1 MNPLDREQPT
11 ADQPSTVMALPATR
25 EDVPV
30 PCGIPAWLAGHPR
43 YDVEGPLGAGG
54 MGDVFKARHRLMRR
68 VVALKVIR
76 ANLMD
81 RAAAVERFQRE
92 VRAAAQLSH
101 PNIVTA
107 FDADQAGGNHFLV
120 MEFIEGRRLDRV
132 VAEQG
137 PLPVALA
144 CDFVRQAALGLQHA
158 YEHGMTHRDIKPQN
172 LMLTAAGQVKILDF
186 GLAGFLRASKPA
198 GAGGAPATALPSTE
212 ATLAGPSSAT
222 PAERPP
228 ERTAEEDAVTRLA
241 DESDEEPLTGI
252 GHVMG
257 SPDYVAP
264 EQIRDAH
271 AADIRADIYSLG
283 CTLYHLLAG
292 RPPFAGTAADKLRA
306 HERKQPRPLSELRRD
321 VPAGLAAVLDHML
334 AKDPARRYQT
344 PAEVAKALAP
354 FAAAPVR
361 RRWPWIVVAAV
372 VLMLAGGLVLART
385 ELAAILQRIIASNG
399 GPGQRPQ
406 GDEVRRFDA
415 HVAEEGVWGVVFAPD
430 GGRAISCGADGYV
443 RQWDIASGKE
453 LWACD
458 CQADGQ
464 CLRHVAVSPD
474 GRTVL
479 AAGYDHTVRVLDMA
493 TGQEM
498 RRFEGHKAKVHGVS
512 FSSDGRLALSA
523 GGTTCANQVPD
534 NTVWLW
540 EVATGKKIRC
550 FEGHTGW
557 VRTAVFSPDDRYV
570 LSASLDQTVR
580 LWDARNGEEVRRFT
594 GHEQGVLSAVF
605 SPDGRQALSNSGDG
619 TIRLWDVATGRELH
633 RFRGHTDTV
642 ESVVYSADGRR
653 ALSAGKD
660 GTVRLWD
667 VATGRELFRAVGH
680 AGAVHTAA
688 FSPDGKYALSG
699 GADGTLRLWR
709 LPE

>member
-1 MNPLDREQPT
+1 MT
-11 ADQPSTVMALPATR
+11 LPATK

-43 YDVEGPLGAGG
+43 YVVEEPLGAGG
-54 MGDVFKARHRLMRR
+54 MGEVFKARHRLMRR
-68 VVALKVIR
+68 TVALKVIR
-76 ANLMD
+76 AKLMD
-81 RAAAVERFQRE
+81 REAVVERFQRE

-158 YEHGMTHRDIKPQN
+158 CEHGMMHRDIKPQN
-172 LMLTAAGQVKILDF
+172 LMLTAEGQIKILDF
-186 GLAGFLRASKPA
+186 GLAGFLRESKPSS
-198 GAGGAPATALPSTE
+198 AGGASAPIPALPPAE

-222 PAERPP
+222 PAER
-228 ERTAEEDAVTRLA
+228 TAGDDAVTRLA
-241 DESDEEPLTGI
+241 DEPDEEPLTGL
-252 GHVMG
+252 GHVLG

-283 CTLYHLLAG
+283 CTLYFLLAG
-292 RPPFAGTAADKLRA
+292 RPPFAGPMAEKLRA
-306 HERKQPRPLSELRRD
+306 HERKQPRPLTELRRD
-321 VPAGLAAVLDHML
+321 VPTGLVTVLDRML

-344 PAEVAKALAP
+344 PADAARALAP

-361 RRWPWIVVAAV
+361 RRWPWIAAAAAI
-372 VLMLAGGLVLART
+372 LMLAGGLVLART
-385 ELAAILQRIIASNG
+385 ELSAVLQRIIANNG
-399 GPGQRPQ
+399 EPGQRPP

-415 HVAEEGVWGVVFAPD
+415 HADEEGVWGVAFAPD
-430 GGRAISCGADGYV
+430 GDRAISCGADGYV
-443 RQWDIASGKE
+443 RRWDIASGKE
-453 LWACD
+453 LWSRAC
-458 CQADGQ
+458 QSDGK
-464 CLRHVAVSPD
+464 CLRHVAISPD
-474 GRTVL
+474 GRTIL
-479 AAGYDHTVRVLDMA
+479 AAGYDHTVRVLDMT
-493 TGQEM
+493 TGEEL

-523 GGTTCANQVPD
+523 GGTTCPDQVPD
-534 NTVWLW
+534 YTVRLW
-540 EVATGKKIRC
+540 EVATAREIRC

-580 LWDARNGEEVRRFT
+580 LWDARTGEEIRRFT

-605 SPDGRQALSNSGDG
+605 SPDGKQALSNSSDW
-619 TIRLWDVATGRELH
+619 TIRLWNVATGRELH
-633 RFRGHTDTV
+633 RFTGHTDTV

-667 VATGRELFRAVGH
+667 VATGNELFRAVGH

-688 FSPDGKYALSG
+688 FSADGQYALSG

>member
-1 MNPLDREQPT
+1 MDPLDREHPT
-11 ADQPSTVMALPATR
+11 ADRPSTIMTLSATR
-25 EDVPV
+25 EEDVSV

-43 YDVEGPLGAGG
+43 YVVEEPLGAGG

-68 VVALKVIR
+68 IVALKVIR
-76 ANLMD
+76 AKLMD
-81 RAAAVERFQRE
+81 RAAVVERFQRE

-120 MEFIEGRRLDRV
+120 MEFIEGQRLDRL

-158 YEHGMTHRDIKPQN
+158 CEHGMMHRDIKPQN
-172 LMLTAAGQVKILDF
+172 LMLSAGGQVKILDF
-186 GLAGFLRASKPA
+186 GLAGFLTANKPTSEPP
-198 GAGGAPATALPSTE
+198 APAPVPALPPAET
-212 ATLAGPSSAT
+212 TLAGPSSGT
-222 PAERPP
+222 PAER
-228 ERTAEEDAVTRLA
+228 TAEDDAATRLA
-241 DESDEEPLTGI
+241 DEPDEEPLTGF
-252 GHVMG
+252 GHVLG

-283 CTLYHLLAG
+283 CTLYFLLAG
-292 RPPFAGTAADKLRA
+292 QPPFAGPVAEKLRA
-306 HERKQPRPLSELRRD
+306 HEGKQPRPLAELRRD
-321 VPAGLAAVLDHML
+321 VPAGMVAVLNRML
-334 AKDPARRYQT
+334 AKEPARRYQT
-344 PAEVAKALAP
+344 PADVDKALAP

-361 RRWPWIVVAAV
+361 RRWPWIAAAATI
-372 VLMLAGGLVLART
+372 LMLAGALVLARMDLPAT
-385 ELAAILQRIIASNG
+385 LQRIIANNADS
-399 GPGQRPQ
+399 GQRPQ
-406 GDEVRRFDA
+406 GDEVRRWDA
-415 HVAEEGVWGVVFAPD
+415 HTGEDGVWGVAFALD

-453 LWACD
+453 LWSRAC
-458 CQADGQ
+458 QPDGQ
-464 CLRHVAVSPD
+464 SVRHVAISPD

-493 TGQEM
+493 TGQEL

-523 GGTTCANQVPD
+523 GGTTFPDQVPD
-534 NTVWLW
+534 YTVRLW
-540 EVATGKKIRC
+540 EVATGKEIRC

-580 LWDARNGEEVRRFT
+580 LWDARTGEEIRRFT

-605 SPDGRQALSNSGDG
+605 SPDGRHALSNSWDC

-633 RFRGHTDTV
+633 RFLGHTDTV

-667 VATGRELFRAVGH
+667 VATSQELFRAVGH

-688 FSPDGKYALSG
+688 FSPDGKHALSG